1 MKAEIILMNPTRGMI
16 VARSDE
22 VGFVIFELLGDYS
35 PEIGDVVSHSD
46 FSSKGSEKYRNV
58 TQREDMDV
66 YVEGIV
72 GTIGAAK
79 KRCSL
84 Q

>member
-1 MKAEIILMNPTRGMI
+1 MKAEIVLMNPTRGMI
-16 VARSDE
+16 AARSDE

-46 FSSKGSEKYRNV
+46 FTSLGSEKYRNV

-66 YVEGIV
+66 YVQNIV
-72 GTIGAAK
+72 GTIDAAK
-79 KRCSL
+79 EQCFL